1 MPKIIENKDENQE
14 CMDGSKNEGKKK
26 HYYLVSLAA
35 SRVSVAANTIDD
47 KRK

>member
-1 MPKIIENKDENQE
+1 MEVKMK
-14 CMDGSKNEGKKK
+14 GKK

-35 SRVSVAANTIDD
+35 SRVSFAANTIDD